1 MDQQG
6 SYTTLTGGF
15 GKLSSVQLSAISYSY
30 QPQLSAQRSWFLG
43 SVEMRVLPTL
53 DQALPDC
60 SSTSRY

>member
-30 QPQLSAQRSWFLG
+30 RLQLSAQLS
-43 SVEMRVLPTL
+43 
-53 DQALPDC
+53 
-60 SSTSRY
+60 